1 MLVPW
6 QEPNLDVNVHIS
18 MPSLPT
24 DVGKFQTVQS
34 MIEHA
39 IGCLFV
45 AELSFF
51 LMQHKGHGWEE
62 VLSLAV
68 QEYKT
73 SNIHVS
79 VSKDVKAIL
88 CDYGGNMDGLCDSI
102 ITVIVEN
109 LMSNKFLM
117 ESGAK

>member
-1 MLVPW
+1 
-6 QEPNLDVNVHIS
+6 
-18 MPSLPT
+18 MPPLCD

-34 MIEHA
+34 MVEHA
-39 IGCLFV
+39 IGCLLV

-51 LMQHKGHGWEE
+51 LMEHKDHVWKE

-68 QEYKT
+68 KEYKT
-73 SNIHVS
+73 SNMHVS

-88 CDYGGNMDGLCDSI
+88 HDYSGDMDGLCDSI
-102 ITVIVEN
+102 IKVIVEN
-109 LMSNKFLM
+109 RMTNKFLM